1 MISTAP
7 LFLSVNLVY
16 IRFFYYK
23 VFSVNVN
30 FLFLAEDEEI
40 GHNRIIKIEK
50 VRSGFLG
57 TTFDALL
64 LLLPQPIL
72 SLDQNNSGE
81 NSLYCVKW
89 VVLNFTGFYL
99 QTLNWQCHFSD
110 LSIIHAWTSN
120 GILLLAF
127 LLSIR

>member
-23 VFSVNVN
+23 IFSVNVN

-40 GHNRIIKIEK
+40 GHNRIIKIDK

-57 TTFDALL
+57 TTFDVLL
-64 LLLPQPIL
+64 LLLPQLIL

-81 NSLYCVKW
+81 NSLY
-89 VVLNFTGFYL
+89 
-99 QTLNWQCHFSD
+99 
-110 LSIIHAWTSN
+110 
-120 GILLLAF
+120 
-127 LLSIR
+127 

>member
-1 MISTAP
+1 
-7 LFLSVNLVY
+7 VY

-23 VFSVNVN
+23 IFSVNVN

-40 GHNRIIKIEK
+40 GHNRIIKIKK

-57 TTFDALL
+57 TTFDVLLLLLL

-81 NSLYCVKW
+81 NSLYWCQMGGAE
-89 VVLNFTGFYL
+89 FHRF
-99 QTLNWQCHFSD
+99 
-110 LSIIHAWTSN
+110 
-120 GILLLAF
+120 LLADF
-127 LLSIR
+127 ELAVSFFRPVHHPCMD

>member
-7 LFLSVNLVY
+7 LFLSANLVY

-23 VFSVNVN
+23 FFSVIVD

-50 VRSGFLG
+50 VGSGFLG
-57 TTFDALL
+57 TTFDV
-64 LLLPQPIL
+64 LLLPLPRPIL

-81 NSLYCVKW
+81 NSLY
-89 VVLNFTGFYL
+89 
-99 QTLNWQCHFSD
+99 
-110 LSIIHAWTSN
+110 
-120 GILLLAF
+120 
-127 LLSIR
+127 